1 MSIKV
6 KKILI
11 IAGIILVS
19 IIVLLLIVRG
29 ISSVVAVKK
38 FNAAVDRMKAEGRHI
53 EIKDFE
59 IQCED
64 SENAALP
71 WKEIE
76 KMFSP
81 TDEEK
86 KLISDALNKV
96 LDGEIFDKE
105 EKTKI
110 IELISKNKQCFERLK
125 EVIERPYFIYETNW
139 DKPAVAYKIPSV
151 VKIIQFMQFYSVD
164 TFLKAENGQLN
175 DAIDQYFSML
185 TFSKKF
191 SDEPFQ
197 ALISYLISMAITRRQ
212 IELLNR
218 IISSNK
224 LDDETLFN
232 ILKRLDIDVWQKGL
246 IKGIESERV
255 AFIDCAREVL
265 KGNKEVTE
273 ELEVYKLIFW
283 LSRPFIKSDLS
294 WAMEIYDES
303 VEAGKMPYYKTPEFF
318 KYLEEKW
325 EKIPRYY
332 IFSLVLV
339 PSFKSTYLK
348 KAVLEAE
355 ILAAKAGIACKIFQN
370 RQGRFPEQ
378 LSQLVPDILA
388 EVPTDPFSGKPLI
401 YRRTPSGFIVYS
413 VGSNGKDDGGRE
425 TREITK
431 IVAEK
436 DDDWVWYE
444 RKE

>member
-125 EVIERPYFIYETNW
+125 EVIE
-139 DKPAVAYKIPSV
+139 
-151 VKIIQFMQFYSVD
+151 
-164 TFLKAENGQLN
+164 
-175 DAIDQYFSML
+175 
-185 TFSKKF
+185 
-191 SDEPFQ
+191 
-197 ALISYLISMAITRRQ
+197 
-212 IELLNR
+212 
-218 IISSNK
+218 
-224 LDDETLFN
+224 
-232 ILKRLDIDVWQKGL
+232 
-246 IKGIESERV
+246 
-255 AFIDCAREVL
+255 
-265 KGNKEVTE
+265 

-303 VEAGKMPYYKTPEFF
+303 VEACKMPYYKTPEFF
-318 KYLEEKW
+318 KYLGEKW

-370 RQGRFPEQ
+370 RQGGFPEQ

-388 EVPTDPFSGKPLI
+388 EVPTKISST
-401 YRRTPSGFIVYS
+401 RRTPW
-413 VGSNGKDDGGRE
+413 
-425 TREITK
+425 
-431 IVAEK
+431 A
-436 DDDWVWYE
+436 
-444 RKE
+444 